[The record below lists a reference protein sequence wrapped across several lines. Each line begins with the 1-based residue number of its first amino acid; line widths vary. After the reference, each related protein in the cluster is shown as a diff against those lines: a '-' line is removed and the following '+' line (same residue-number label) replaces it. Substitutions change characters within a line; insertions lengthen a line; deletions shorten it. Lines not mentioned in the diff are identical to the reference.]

1 MTYRPLLTDGQVLRR
16 RYMLSSNDPND
27 RTAESMN
34 EGSNSDK
41 QVMTVLNFV
50 PFAINFDRRI
60 DLFYS
65 IIQSGNFSIKMTCS
79 IVDNGH

>member
-1 MTYRPLLTDGQVLRR
+1 MPNLMDPAAWHVPFPVSDGQVLRR
-16 RYMLSSNDPND
+16 RYMLSAQDPND
-27 RTAESMN
+27 RTAVVEMN
-34 EGSNSDK
+34 EGTNSDK

-65 IIQSGNFSIKMTCS
+65 IIQSG
-79 IVDNGH
+79 

>member
-1 MTYRPLLTDGQVLRR
+1 
-16 RYMLSSNDPND
+16 MLSSNDPND
-27 RTAESMN
+27 RTAESIN

-65 IIQSGNFSIKMTCS
+65 IIQSGISSFVFKTSGFDKS
-79 IVDNGH
+79 LSGS